1 MDGIIGHK
9 NVLNYLDKSVKNG
22 KVSHSYLFIGP
33 LSIGKFT
40 VARKFAGKLIGG
52 ELSSSFAHPNVFV
65 VSQEEK
71 IKIEQIR
78 ELRRFLSLSPY
89 SSKNK
94 VAIVNNIEQ
103 FGKEAANA
111 LLKTLEEPPPN
122 SVIILIASKPGK
134 VLSTITS
141 RCQIIRFYPVRES
154 ELANDIK
161 RQNPDISD
169 DLIKISA
176 GRPGVALGLI
186 NNKDFYLNKQNSLKN
201 FKTLFSKNIAEKFD
215 LAKNIVEQEDIQ
227 AVMEDWALYCRE
239 ELAYKIGLS
248 ETSFLGLNL
257 SVKRLNKIIKKILEV
272 KKLISDTNVNNLLA
286 MENLMLE
293 TIKTK

>member
-33 LSIGKFT
+33 SSIGKFM
-40 VARKFAGKLIGG
+40 VARKFAGKLIGK
-52 ELSSSFAHPNVFV
+52 ELSSSFAHPDVFT

-78 ELRRFLSLSPY
+78 ELGRFLSLSSY

-154 ELANDIK
+154 ELANYMK
-161 RQNPDISD
+161 RQHPDISD

-201 FKTLFSKNIAEKFD
+201 FKTLFSKNIAERFD

-227 AVMEDWALYCRE
+227 TVMEDWALYCRE
-239 ELAYKIGLS
+239 ELAHKIGLS
-248 ETSFLGLNL
+248 ETSFLGLDL
-257 SVKRLNKIIKKILEV
+257 SVKHLNKIIKKILEV
-272 KKLISDTNVNNLLA
+272 KKLIRDTNVNNLLA

-293 TIKTK
+293 L